1 MLVSIYKSM
10 LYLVTWNYS
19 SDLTTIQTL
28 DQQVKS
34 LLRNRFVQF
43 YHNPILE
50 QFQVRNEIMN
60 FK

>member
-1 MLVSIYKSM
+1 MLINIYKSI

-19 SDLTTIQTL
+19 PDITTIQTL
-28 DQQVKS
+28 DHQIKS

-50 QFQVRNEIMN
+50 QFQVRNFWN
-60 FK
+60 